1 MPLSP
6 EWAKL
11 PKRRCDDCG
20 KMYKQVRPRR
30 EGEMG
35 FCTDNCRKSYHKHGG
50 AYRKLKV
57 ELEKMVTRRM
67 ADLEKPLREIVREEI
82 LINRLREVQAQPGYS
97 QSPLATNSPTAHR
110 ANR

>member
-35 FCTDNCRKSYHKHGG
+35 FCSDNCRKSYHKHGG
-50 AYRKLKV
+50 AYRKLKNEMKRMV
-57 ELEKMVTRRM
+57 EREFKALRVSLIEQVRWEV
-67 ADLEKPLREIVREEI
+67 ADGI
-82 LINRLREVQAQPGYS
+82 A
-97 QSPLATNSPTAHR
+97 LATHDDIAKQ
-110 ANR
+110 AAK

>member
-20 KMYKQVRPRR
+20 KMYKQIRPRR

-35 FCTDNCRKSYHKHGG
+35 FCSDNCRKSYHKHGG

-57 ELEKMVTRRM
+57 EMKKMVEREMQM
-67 ADLEKPLREIVREEI
+67 ARLDLFHALSLHIE
-82 LINRLREVQAQPGYS
+82 GC
-97 QSPLATNSPTAHR
+97 HR
-110 ANR
+110 VDPDD

>member
-20 KMYKQVRPRR
+20 KMYKQIRPRR

-35 FCTDNCRKSYHKHGG
+35 FCSDNCRKSYHKHGG

-57 ELEKMVTRRM
+57 EMVKLVTKRMDEIEKQVRSLVLEELTKYAQYAKVVQDFAPT
-67 ADLEKPLREIVREEI
+67 LRIPAPR
-82 LINRLREVQAQPGYS
+82 Q
-97 QSPLATNSPTAHR
+97 
-110 ANR
+110 